1 MAHCEDLFIAS
12 SEARD
17 ERIHLREKRSDAPAA
32 DAPTK
37 AVLFVHGAT
46 YPGVMFDVPTSSWL
60 DHAVADGYSAYALD
74 VRGYGASTRSPV
86 LDQPAKDNP
95 PFARAESAVADIA
108 DAIAAIRE
116 RTGVDTVDLVGW
128 SWGTMTTGMY
138 AASSPG
144 TINRLVLFAPV
155 YSCERLDRIN
165 ALEDRDNPH
174 RLRPLGAYR
183 TETAAQARERWD
195 AEIIADD
202 PDSWRD
208 PAVLDRWYE
217 QMLRDEPA
225 DYVRAPNGVLVDL
238 WEAFNGRARY
248 EAGDIDVPT
257 LVIRA
262 TQDATAIRDDA
273 LGLFDR
279 LGSAYKQ
286 YDEIGRGTHFL
297 LLERRAPQLFDRV
310 SAFLASP
317 LSTD

>member
-1 MAHCEDLFIAS
+1 MPRCEDLFITS
-12 SEARD
+12 SEAPN
-17 ERIHLREKRSDAPAA
+17 ERIHVREKTADSPAA
-32 DAPTK
+32 DTPAK

-60 DHAVADGYSAYALD
+60 DHAVDDGYAAYALD

-86 LDQPAKDNP
+86 LDEPAQDNP

-108 DAIAAIRE
+108 DTIAFIRE
-116 RTGVDTVDLVGW
+116 RTGVEKIDLVGW

-138 AASSPG
+138 AASQPG

-155 YSCERLDRIN
+155 YSCERRDRIA

-183 TETAAQARERWD
+183 TETAAQARERWG
-195 AEIIADD
+195 AEITAAD

-208 PAVLDRWYE
+208 PAMVERWYDA
-217 QMLRDEPA
+217 MLRDEPA
-225 DYVRAPNGVLVDL
+225 DFVRAPNGVLVDL

-262 TQDATAIRDDA
+262 TEDATAIREDG
-273 LGLFDR
+273 LGLYDR

-286 YDEIGRGTHFL
+286 YDEIGRGTHFV

-310 SAFLASP
+310 SRFLASP
-317 LSTD
+317 LAH

>member
-1 MAHCEDLFIAS
+1 MPRCEDLFITS
-12 SEARD
+12 SEAPD
-17 ERIHLREKRSDAPAA
+17 ERIHLREKTPDAPAQGV
-32 DAPTK
+32 APK

-60 DHAVADGYSAYALD
+60 EHAVADGYNAYALD

-86 LDQPAKDNP
+86 LDAPPADNP

-108 DAIAAIRE
+108 DAIATIRE
-116 RTGVDTVDLVGW
+116 RTGVETVDLVGW

-138 AASSPG
+138 AAGAPG

-155 YSCERLDRIN
+155 YSCERLDRIA
-165 ALEDRDNPH
+165 ALEDRDHPH

-183 TETAAQARERWD
+183 TETADQARERWG
-195 AEIIADD
+195 AEITVAD

-208 PAVLDRWYE
+208 PAMVDRWYDV
-217 QMLRDEPA
+217 MLENEPG
-225 DYVRAPNGVLVDL
+225 DCVRAPNGVLVDL

-248 EAGDIDVPT
+248 EAADIHVPT

-262 TQDATAIRDDA
+262 SEDATAIRADG
-273 LGLFDR
+273 LGLYDR
-279 LGSAYKQ
+279 LGSVHKQ
-286 YDEIGRGTHFL
+286 YDEIGHGTHFL

-310 SAFLASP
+310 SRFLASP
-317 LSTD
+317 LASD